1 MESLVMEVEASGATV
16 SLTITDDQKS
26 DGLSVSSIAVALPA
40 REEAIGNTEP

>member
-1 MESLVMEVEASGATV
+1 MESLVTEVAASAAKI
-16 SLTITDDQKS
+16 SLTITDDRKS